1 MVREEVVCDF
11 LPKTA
16 ATKHLSEIQPTAAGK
31 RIKTNETNDSG
42 HFDMSKT
49 IKYVSFGWMC
59 SCNFL
64 RKQYTPSFSHSSK
77 NWVQYKYVS
86 VEGCAVLNL
95 YVNMYIRL
103 LYKKIHRMHMEWLL
117 DYFFFKPLARRG
129 IPRAMYRRTDL
140 VYQVTLIGHAPVY
153 GNTFVIR
160 FFYFDPD
167 SSSMIVPSNFVQWA

>member
-1 MVREEVVCDF
+1 MMKTTPSNRVVREEVVCDF

-64 RKQYTPSFSHSSK
+64 R
-77 NWVQYKYVS
+77 
-86 VEGCAVLNL
+86 
-95 YVNMYIRL
+95 
-103 LYKKIHRMHMEWLL
+103 
-117 DYFFFKPLARRG
+117 
-129 IPRAMYRRTDL
+129 
-140 VYQVTLIGHAPVY
+140 
-153 GNTFVIR
+153 
-160 FFYFDPD
+160 
-167 SSSMIVPSNFVQWA
+167 